1 MTKHETI
8 VPAAEEAGVTL
19 IPLNRL
25 KKSPLNVRRVGHSEA
40 SINALAASIAAVGL
54 LQNLVVEPEL
64 AEDGTLTGAYLVTA
78 GEGRR
83 LAQLL
88 RVKRKDIR
96 KTEPMPCRIETNSN
110 AREISLHENTNRE
123 AMHPA
128 DQFEA
133 FRDLIETD
141 GQTIDDVAARFGV
154 TPMVV
159 KQRLKLATV
168 SPKLMQ
174 IFRDGGLNLEQMMAF
189 AISDNH
195 ERQDAVFAQL
205 SLWNKDAGTIR
216 GRLTQDY
223 VRSDDRRAIL
233 VGEDAYL
240 ALGGRIDRDLF
251 DVVDGGG
258 YFRDVVLLDDL
269 AHQKLEALAADIKE
283 AEGWKWS
290 AGLFDFPYSNGL
302 RRVHPR
308 AVELTEQDA
317 AAHYSASAEH
327 EAIYAEWEGTE
338 FPESVQSRVDELE
351 TVIGELEDKKT
362 GFDPADVGRA
372 GVIVTL
378 DHAGQPRVARGL
390 LRAEDEP
397 PIETDTVDVEALV
410 PDGEGEGDPGA
421 ADDASDDE
429 DEAVPLSLSDA
440 LVRDLTTHR
449 TVALRH
455 ELSQRPDLALVAMAH
470 ALAAKTF
477 YRFTEVSGLD
487 VVATSSQAVSTFGL
501 DANPASV
508 ALDACHAQWAG
519 RVPVNPAELWAFV
532 AGLSHDDVMAL
543 FAYCTAITLDATKYP
558 HLTWIKGKE
567 SLDAIAADV
576 GLDMANYWKPTAG
589 SFFARVTRGQ
599 ILEIVGNAAG
609 EDAAR
614 RMKDMKK
621 PTMVE
626 EAERLMADSLWLPDL
641 LRTKPAATAENMAAD
656 GENADGGGTEAL
668 AAE

>member
-1 MTKHETI
+1 MTKHETVI
-8 VPAAEEAGVTL
+8 PASEEACVTL

-54 LQNLVVEPEL
+54 LQNLVVEPEIG
-64 AEDGTLTGAYLVTA
+64 EDGTQTGDYLVTA

-88 RVKRKDIR
+88 RAKRKQIR
-96 KTEPMPCRIETNSN
+96 KTEPMPCRVETNGN
-110 AREISLHENTNRE
+110 AREISLHENVSRFS
-123 AMHPA
+123 MHPA

-141 GQTIDDVAARFGV
+141 GQTVDDVAARFWV
-154 TPMVV
+154 TPTVV
-159 KQRLKLATV
+159 KQRLRLATV

-205 SLWNKDAGTIR
+205 SMWNNDAGTIR

-223 VRSDDRRAIL
+223 VHSDDRRAIF
-233 VGEDAYL
+233 VGEEAYM
-240 ALGGRIDRDLF
+240 AAGGLIDRDLF

-258 YFRDVVLLDDL
+258 YFRDVALLDDL

-290 AGLFDFPYSNGL
+290 AGLFDFPFSNGL

-317 AAHYSASAEH
+317 AALHSASAEY
-327 EAIYAEWEGTE
+327 EAVCAEWEETE
-338 FPESVQSRVDELE
+338 FPEAVQGHVDELE
-351 TVIGELEDKKT
+351 VVIGGLEDKKT

-378 DHAGQPRVARGL
+378 DHTGQPRVARGL

-397 PIETDTVDVEALV
+397 PIETDAVDVEALA

-421 ADDASDDE
+421 VDDASDDE

-449 TVALRH
+449 TVALRY

-487 VVATSSQAVSTFGL
+487 VVATSSQPVSTFGL
-501 DANPASV
+501 DANPAV
-508 ALDACHAQWAG
+508 AALDACHAQWAG
-519 RVPVNPAELWAFV
+519 RVPVNPADLWAFV
-532 AGLSHDDVMAL
+532 AGLSHDDLMAL
-543 FAYCTAITLDATKYP
+543 LAYCTAITLDATKYP
-558 HLTWIKGKE
+558 HLNRIKGGE

-576 GLDMANYWKPTAG
+576 GLDMANYWKPTAA

-599 ILEIVGNAAG
+599 ILQIVGKAAG
-609 EDAAR
+609 ADAAR

-626 EAERLMADSLWLPDL
+626 EAERSMTDSRWLPDL
-641 LRTKPAATAENMAAD
+641 LRAKPAAKAEILAPD
-656 GENADGGGTEAL
+656 GENADEEGTEAL